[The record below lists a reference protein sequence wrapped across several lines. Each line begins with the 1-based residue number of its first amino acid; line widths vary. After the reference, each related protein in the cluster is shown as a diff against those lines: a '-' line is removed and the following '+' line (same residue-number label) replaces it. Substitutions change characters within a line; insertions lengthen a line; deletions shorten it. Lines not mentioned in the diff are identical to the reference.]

1 MKLFMISNMADIA
14 EYAFKCG
21 VHRIMVDTET
31 MGKSQRQAMVDAVFN
46 SHEIDDVSKI
56 KTQTDGEVICRIN
69 QLNNKSDLEIDRAVD
84 AGADFLMVPM
94 IEDELDV
101 RTLVKLIRGRIR
113 FIPLLE
119 TCSSLVRL
127 KNIVEID
134 EIDELYFGLNDLS
147 IQMKLKFLHEISA
160 SGLMRYC
167 ADVIAEKVPFGFGG
181 IAKIG
186 EGQVPAEY
194 ILSEH
199 YLCKSSRV
207 ILGRAFHNN
216 STSLDELVANTSLQQ
231 DVEKLLRHWE
241 GYTPAQAEEENV
253 KLGLSITEFRSNCVL
268 RNFKESA

>member
-1 MKLFMISNMADIA
+1 
-14 EYAFKCG
+14 
-21 VHRIMVDTET
+21 
-31 MGKSQRQAMVDAVFN
+31 
-46 SHEIDDVSKI
+46 
-56 KTQTDGEVICRIN
+56 
-69 QLNNKSDLEIDRAVD
+69 
-84 AGADFLMVPM
+84 
-94 IEDELDV
+94 
-101 RTLVKLIRGRIR
+101 
-113 FIPLLE
+113 
-119 TCSSLVRL
+119 
-127 KNIVEID
+127 
-134 EIDELYFGLNDLS
+134 
-147 IQMKLKFLHEISA
+147 
-160 SGLMRYC
+160 MRYC